1 MPQLGLGVEGTGVE
15 GSVKVGG
22 GDDSLEIGCNGGGVD
37 DDSTDNSVEV
47 EKDVWDVKDDRW
59 GVSGSGVGVVS
70 KGKEQVASMQLKVW
84 MLAAKVMASAASA
97 GCWKC

>member
-47 EKDVWDVKDDRW
+47 EKDV
-59 GVSGSGVGVVS
+59 
-70 KGKEQVASMQLKVW
+70 
-84 MLAAKVMASAASA
+84 
-97 GCWKC
+97 

>member
-1 MPQLGLGVEGTGVE
+1 
-15 GSVKVGG
+15 
-22 GDDSLEIGCNGGGVD
+22 
-37 DDSTDNSVEV
+37 VEV

-59 GVSGSGVGVVS
+59 GVSGHGVGVVS

-84 MLAAKVMASAASA
+84 MLAAKAMASA